1 MKLKYLF
8 LLFPMLITQQAFAQK
23 SASVIMKN
31 AKHQAAA
38 QNKKIFLIFH
48 ASWCGWCKR
57 MDKEM
62 SAPTTKAFFNHHFVI
77 KHITV
82 LETKENKDL
91 ENPGGEKFMTK
102 YTRGKKTGIPFWL
115 IFDKNGNLLA
125 SSLDASGSNLGCP
138 ATKKEVA
145 AFIHKL
151 KKTTDITKSQQE
163 IIADAFVLKK

>member
-1 MKLKYLF
+1 MKLKYLL
-8 LLFPMLITQQAFAQK
+8 LLFPILVAQPAFAQK

-31 AKHQAAA
+31 AKHQAAV
-38 QNKKIFLIFH
+38 QNKDIFLIFH

-62 SAPTTKAFFNHHFVI
+62 NAPATKAFFNHHFLI

-82 LETKENKDL
+82 LETKANKDL
-91 ENPGGEKFMTK
+91 ENPGGMKLLTK
-102 YTRGKKTGIPFWL
+102 YNGQKAGLPFWIIL
-115 IFDKNGNLLA
+115 DQNGKLLA
-125 SSLDASGSNLGCP
+125 DSFDASGSNLGCP

-151 KKTTDITKSQQE
+151 KQATEITKKQQE